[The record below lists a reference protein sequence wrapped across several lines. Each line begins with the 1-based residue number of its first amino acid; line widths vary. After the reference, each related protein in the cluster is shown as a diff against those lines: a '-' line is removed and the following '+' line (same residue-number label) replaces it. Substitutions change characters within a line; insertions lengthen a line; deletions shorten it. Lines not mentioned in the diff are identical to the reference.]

1 MKIEF
6 VTDKRVRSLGGLNSG
21 TFFCKGC
28 GIVPASDDC
37 PICRNLTKR
46 EPRPSLLERL
56 FPDRWFSTQVIV
68 AAIVLIAIFVFVF
81 NALN

>member
-6 VTDKRVRSLGGLNSG
+6 VSNTPRKSLGELNSG

-37 PICRNLTKR
+37 PICRNLTNR

-68 AAIVLIAIFVFVF
+68 ASIVLIAIFVFVF
-81 NALN
+81 NSWN